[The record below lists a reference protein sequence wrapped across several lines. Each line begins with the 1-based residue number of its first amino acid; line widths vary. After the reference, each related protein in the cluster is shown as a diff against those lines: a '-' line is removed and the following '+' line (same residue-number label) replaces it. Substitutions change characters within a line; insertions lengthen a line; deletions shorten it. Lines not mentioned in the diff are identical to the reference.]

1 MKTNFSAIII
11 AAFFAFGTFNN
22 ASAQGSGDIAKLN
35 VAPGTSTTAS
45 ASASAL
51 SSKAGSK
58 AFKNFTKQFKD
69 VPEADWF
76 VSTDGGF
83 VANFK
88 AEAGPT
94 RVYYNQSGKFEYSL
108 TRYSAAN
115 IPSWIMNDVKNA
127 FDGYRVICAEEVY
140 VEGRTIF
147 LVHIQSFTS
156 SKTVR
161 IENDEMEIIE
171 DLLHG

>member
-1 MKTNFSAIII
+1 MKTNFFAVISSAI
-11 AAFFAFGTFNN
+11 FAFGTFAN
-22 ASAQGSGDIAKLN
+22 ASAQNGDVAKLN
-35 VAPGTSTTAS
+35 VAPRTTNNES
-45 ASASAL
+45 AMAANVL

-58 AFKNFTKQFKD
+58 AFKNFTKQFKN

-76 VSTDGGF
+76 VTTDGGF
-83 VANFK
+83 VANYK

-94 RVYYNQSGKFEYSL
+94 RVYYNQFGRFEYSL

-115 IPSWIMNDVKNA
+115 VPTDIVNSVKNA
-127 FDGYRVICAEEVY
+127 FDGYRIICAEEVY
-140 VEGRTIF
+140 VGGQNIF